1 LHKIRL
7 MEKQKNIVA
16 VNYINCTP
24 EYQERF
30 EQLFGTRA
38 HAIDLM
44 PGFVDASI
52 KTQDRGRCLFNSEP
66 LGNRRCL

>member
-1 LHKIRL
+1 
-7 MEKQKNIVA
+7 MEKQKNFVA

-52 KTQDRGRCLFNSEP
+52 KTQD
-66 LGNRRCL
+66 